1 MARIAQF
8 TEKTSDMNKIHKD
21 VRCGYKIFRVEGE
34 TILQLDT
41 YGSAERQELDQLS
54 QSIQLDEDAAE
65 YLLRLIR
72 RTFPDIRN

>member
-8 TEKTSDMNKIHKD
+8 TEKTSDTHKIHKD
-21 VRCGYKIFRVEGE
+21 VRCGYKIFQVEGE

-41 YGSAERQELDQLS
+41 YGSTERQELDQMS

-65 YLLRLIR
+65 YLLRLIHHA
-72 RTFPDIRN
+72 FPGIRN

>member
-8 TEKTSDMNKIHKD
+8 AEKTSDINKLHQD
-21 VRCGYKIFRVEGE
+21 VRCGYKVFQLEGE

-41 YGSAERQELDQLS
+41 YGSAERQELGQMS

-72 RTFPDIRN
+72 RAFPGIAV

>member
-8 TEKTSDMNKIHKD
+8 TEKTSETNKLHQD
-21 VRCGYKIFRVEGE
+21 VRCGYKIFRLEGE

-41 YGSAERQELDQLS
+41 YGSAERQELGQMS

-65 YLLRLIR
+65 YLLRLVR
-72 RTFPDIRN
+72 RAFPSIGV